1 MLSPAEIR
9 TFIDSDSASTRK
21 QLARQGQRYYEGDH
35 DIRNYRL
42 FFINTPTVAELEA
55 KVKTGE
61 TISLVDL
68 AETVKADKE
77 RGKAAKTEKKPFTL
91 IMAS

>member
-42 FFINTPTVAELEA
+42 FFINATARRRRTRTARTSKSATRSSPNW
-55 KVKTGE
+55 
-61 TISLVDL
+61 
-68 AETVKADKE
+68 
-77 RGKAAKTEKKPFTL
+77 
-91 IMAS
+91 

>member
-21 QLARQGQRYYEGDH
+21 RLARQGQRYYEGDH

-42 FFINTPTVAELEA
+42 FFINRRTRTARTSKSVTRSSP
-55 KVKTGE
+55 
-61 TISLVDL
+61 SW
-68 AETVKADKE
+68 
-77 RGKAAKTEKKPFTL
+77 
-91 IMAS
+91 